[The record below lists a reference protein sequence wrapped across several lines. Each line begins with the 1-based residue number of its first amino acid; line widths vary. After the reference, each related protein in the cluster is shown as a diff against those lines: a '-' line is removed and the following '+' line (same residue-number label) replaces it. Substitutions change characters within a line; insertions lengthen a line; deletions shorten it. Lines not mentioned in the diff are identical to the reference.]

1 MATVKLRVSDKVL
14 EKVLWLLGQFD
25 EEDLQIIADDEEFLA
40 QKKYL
45 HEQSYRLETGEAKTY
60 SVEEAD
66 AIFEKTIR
74 KYEG

>member
-14 EKVLWLLGQFD
+14 DEFLKLLEQFD
-25 EEDLQIIADDEEFLA
+25 SEDVEVIEETAEFAA
-40 QKKYL
+40 QREHL
-45 HEQSYRLETGEAKTY
+45 HKQLYRLENGEAKTY

-74 KYEG
+74 KHEG

>member
-14 EKVLWLLGQFD
+14 DKVLWLLGQFN
-25 EEDLQIIADDEEFLA
+25 EEDLQIITDDEEFLA

-45 HEQSYRLETGEAKTY
+45 HEQSSRLEKGEAKTY
-60 SVEEAD
+60 TIEEAKV
-66 AIFEKTIR
+66 ILEETVR

>member
-14 EKVLWLLGQFD
+14 DKVLWLLNQFD
-25 EEDLQIIADDEEFLA
+25 KEDLQIIADDEEFLA

-45 HEQSYRLETGEAKTY
+45 QEQAERLERGEAKTY
-60 SVEEAD
+60 TVEEARV
-66 AIFEKTIR
+66 ILEKTVR

>member
-14 EKVLWLLGQFD
+14 DKFLKLLKQFD
-25 EEDLQIIADDEEFLA
+25 SEEVKVIEETAEFT
-40 QKKYL
+40 
-45 HEQSYRLETGEAKTY
+45 EQRERLYKQAYRLENGEAKTY

-74 KYEG
+74 KHEG